1 MVYLAVRREKTES
14 MPMANTLPDNAFT
27 SRQAMDPDL
36 RRVARF
42 LPKGNALQRGY
53 KVQRA
58 IMFLMGNAGRLRNV
72 PVVAVN
78 EYVKVRVH
86 RPAGLAVPAP
96 ALLWIHGGGTIMGT
110 AVQDDKYCRKLSRL
124 TGFSV
129 VAVEH
134 RLAPEHPYPAPLE
147 DCYAA
152 LLWLARQP
160 WVDPNRIAVGG
171 ASAGGHFAAAVAQ
184 RAHDRNEVK
193 LAYQMLVYPMLDDR
207 TGAKRDGPKRVM
219 WTETDNQQAWRW
231 YLNGADPVE
240 AAPGRRRDLSGLP
253 PAWIGVGTLDLFYD
267 ECLDYGRRLREAG
280 VPVHEEIAPGAFHA
294 FDHIAD
300 KAPISV
306 DFFASQRDHLWA
318 ALAEPSG

>member
-1 MVYLAVRREKTES
+1 MVYLAGRREKSES

-27 SRQAMDPDL
+27 SREALDPDL

-42 LPKGNALQRGY
+42 LPKGNALERGY

-78 EYVKVRVH
+78 EHVKVRVH
-86 RPAGLAVPAP
+86 RPAGLAVAAP

-124 TGFSV
+124 TGFNV

-160 WVDPNRIAVGG
+160 WVDPKRIAVGG

-184 RAHDRNEVK
+184 RAHDRDEVK

-207 TGAKRDGPKRVM
+207 TGANRDGPKRVM

-253 PAWIGVGTLDLFYD
+253 PAWIGVGTLDLFHD

-306 DFFASQRDHLWA
+306 NFFASQRDHLWA
-318 ALAEPSG
+318 ALTEPSG